1 MGCYTVN
8 KCWGLSL
15 NNVLCY
21 PWQNKIIQLSQVQIE
36 SIPEVMVRPE
46 RAKVHSPGHRPG
58 WFDRSKCAL
67 NQRSLAEGKSKGQ
80 KYKNTDDEEKT
91 LLPLQGA
98 NTIRQ
103 VTQGDALGYGLLPLA
118 FPFGQRPLVRGVL
131 KSSFTIKMNMRK
143 LNIIFSTDP
152 HSIHGVLMTTY
163 ADRKRDGALPA
174 SHPFFCVVF
183 LACVSWFHFPL
194 SCL

>member
-103 VTQGDALGYGLLPLA
+103 VTQGDALGYGLLPL
-118 FPFGQRPLVRGVL
+118 RGVL

-143 LNIIFSTDP
+143 LNKIIF
-152 HSIHGVLMTTY
+152 
-163 ADRKRDGALPA
+163 
-174 SHPFFCVVF
+174 VF
-183 LACVSWFHFPL
+183 LRQQNVIAHGNDRRQVYQSAHRLPKRII
-194 SCL
+194 

>member
-1 MGCYTVN
+1 MGCYIVN

-67 NQRSLAEGKSKGQ
+67 KGQ

-103 VTQGDALGYGLLPLA
+103 VTQGDALGYGLLPL
-118 FPFGQRPLVRGVL
+118 RGVL

-143 LNIIFSTDP
+143 LNKIIF
-152 HSIHGVLMTTY
+152 
-163 ADRKRDGALPA
+163 
-174 SHPFFCVVF
+174 VF
-183 LACVSWFHFPL
+183 LRQQNVIAYGNDRRQVYQSAHRLPKR
-194 SCL
+194 

>member
-1 MGCYTVN
+1 MGCYIVN

-67 NQRSLAEGKSKGQ
+67 KGQ

-143 LNIIFSTDP
+143 LNKIIF
-152 HSIHGVLMTTY
+152 
-163 ADRKRDGALPA
+163 
-174 SHPFFCVVF
+174 VF
-183 LACVSWFHFPL
+183 LRQQNVIAYGNDRRQVYQSAHRLPKR
-194 SCL
+194 